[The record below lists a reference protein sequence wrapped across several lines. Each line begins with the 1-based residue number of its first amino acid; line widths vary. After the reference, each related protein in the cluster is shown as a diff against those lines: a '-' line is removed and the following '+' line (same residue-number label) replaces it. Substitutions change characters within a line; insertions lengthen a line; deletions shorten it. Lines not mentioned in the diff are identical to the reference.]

1 MKNIKLQKV
10 RTGSGWQ
17 VTRHDFFAIAP
28 ENALPIVKVQDYF
41 TENLFQATNGNFT
54 VDLGFYGTYHQNR
67 DGNFVIYL
75 IKGDFYTGE
84 LLEKVTTRSKE
95 EAVLFLEQYMK
106 NVNKGVYFKK
116 EGLGFGDLIY
126 KFKNLSV
133 SRSIF
138 NLF

>member
-1 MKNIKLQKV
+1 MKQVKIQQIKSV
-10 RTGSGWQ
+10 RNWT
-17 VTRHDFFAIAP
+17 VTRHELFNIAP
-28 ENALPIVKVQDYF
+28 DNALPITKAQDFF

-95 EAVLFLEQYMK
+95 EAVAYLEQYMK
-106 NVNKGVYFKK
+106 NVNKRLYRKM
-116 EGLGFGDLIY
+116 EGLEMGEMLYNFTN
-126 KFKNLSV
+126 FSV
-133 SRSIF
+133 S
-138 NLF
+138 